1 MLEIFTRLFD
11 SLNKKHI
18 DSLLDEA
25 IPKISPKEEGTIQA
39 KARHLQPKKS
49 QREKRM

>member
-1 MLEIFTRLFD
+1 MLEIFTKLLD

-25 IPKISPKEEGTIQA
+25 IPD
-39 KARHLQPKKS
+39 KS
-49 QREKRM
+49 